1 MSLTRII
8 LVRHGESQVT
18 VDRVLGGPRS
28 CSGLSELGR
37 QQSKAL
43 RERLIATRE
52 IIPDVLYSSAYPRAL
67 QTAEIF
73 APAFAGLEINVEAGF
88 GEHDPGPDC
97 DGMTYVDFMA
107 KYGRPDWG
115 GDPNAVFF
123 PGGETIAQFHSRVA
137 TAFDLV
143 VKKYYEKTIV
153 VACHGGVVDA
163 VLRRL
168 LKTPQTGGF
177 EMHTKNCS
185 LTELVEIRA
194 NHWALMRYNDS
205 AHLRGLPVATNPVDI
220 QTA

>member
-8 LVRHGESQVT
+8 LVRHGESVVT
-18 VDRVLGGPRS
+18 VKRILGGPRS
-28 CSGLSELGR
+28 CTGLSQLGEQQAASLRKRIELTG
-37 QQSKAL
+37 
-43 RERLIATRE
+43 E
-52 IIPDVLYSSAYPRAL
+52 IQADVLYSSAYPRAL
-67 QTAEIF
+67 QTAQII

-88 GEHDPGPDC
+88 GEHDPGPQC

-107 KYGRPDWG
+107 KYGKPNWG

-137 TAFDLV
+137 TAFDKV
-143 VKKYYEKTIV
+143 VKEHYEKTIV

-163 VLRRL
+163 VIRRH
-168 LKTPQTGGF
+168 LKTPQTGAF

-194 NHWALMRYNDS
+194 DHWALMRYNDH
-205 AHLRGLPVATNPVDI
+205 AHLQGLPIATNID
-220 QTA
+220 